1 MSVEIRTAVREDAAA
16 IRGIYAPYVAATAI
30 TFDYETP
37 STQEF
42 ASRIASTLRRF
53 PFLIAED
60 GGRILGYAYAS
71 TFKDRAAYERSV
83 ELSVYLDMGER
94 GRGVGSMLYDSMEEI
109 LARQGVL
116 NLNACIAAP
125 SSPDE
130 FLDGASM
137 RFHEARGFRLVG
149 TFHSCGFKFGR
160 WYDMV
165 WMEKMLGEHSAAP
178 APFIPFE
185 ELEGR

>member
-1 MSVEIRTAVREDAAA
+1 MSVEIRTAVREDAEA
-16 IRGIYAPYVAATAI
+16 IRGVYEPYVVGTAI

-37 STQEF
+37 SQEAF
-42 ASRIASTLRRF
+42 GSRIVSTLRRF
-53 PFLIAED
+53 PFLVAEEE
-60 GGRILGYAYAS
+60 GRILGYAYAAA
-71 TFKDRAAYERSV
+71 FKDRAAYERSV
-83 ELSVYLDMGER
+83 ELSVYLDMDER
-94 GRGVGSMLYDSMEEI
+94 GRGVGSMLYESMETI

-116 NLNACIAAP
+116 NLNACIALA
-125 SSPDE
+125 STPDE
-130 FLDGASM
+130 FLDRASM

-165 WMEKMLGEHSAAP
+165 WMEKMLGEHSEAP

-185 ELEGR
+185 ELQGR